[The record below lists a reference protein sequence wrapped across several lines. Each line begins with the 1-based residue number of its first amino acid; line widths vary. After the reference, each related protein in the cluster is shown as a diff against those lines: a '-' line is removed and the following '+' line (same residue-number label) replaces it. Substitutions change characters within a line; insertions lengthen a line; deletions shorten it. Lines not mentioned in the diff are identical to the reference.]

1 MNVCLRCSRVSCGHR
16 VVCCLS
22 VQVVRLASEETL
34 ERRGGELKGLS
45 EQHDLDYVMAMIAY
59 LDDRLT

>member
-1 MNVCLRCSRVSCGHR
+1 
-16 VVCCLS
+16 
-22 VQVVRLASEETL
+22 VVRLASEETL